1 MVGITEMVGSAI
13 LVEAKAQEYLV
24 MGNSSKEL
32 DLTNRKEVFCD
43 LTDLKP
49 DSLTSFAFL
58 IGNYH
63 DFASDQLDCT
73 LCVF

>member
-1 MVGITEMVGSAI
+1 MAEVTEIVGSAI
-13 LVEAKAQEYLV
+13 LAEAKAQGYLV

-32 DLTNRKEVFCD
+32 DLTNRKEVFFD

-49 DSLTSFAFL
+49 ESSTSFAFL

-63 DFASDQLDCT
+63 GFASDQPDCT